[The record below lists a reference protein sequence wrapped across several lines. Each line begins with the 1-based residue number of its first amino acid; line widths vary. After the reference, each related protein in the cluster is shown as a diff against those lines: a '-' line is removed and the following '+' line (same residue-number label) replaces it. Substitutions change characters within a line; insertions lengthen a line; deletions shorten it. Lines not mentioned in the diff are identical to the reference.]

1 MIHSDPRRSVHRL
14 RLSAAGT
21 LSVTRKITRMWHL
34 TYCPE
39 KTEHDNV
46 AVAMQYNISHPF
58 PSGAIE

>member
-39 KTEHDNV
+39 RTEHDNV
-46 AVAMQYNISHPF
+46 AMQHSIIHPF